1 MIHLCNTVEE
11 INMPV
16 SVRLD
21 KETEELL
28 EKAAR
33 ITSKPKSRVMK
44 ESIKDYCLRI
54 VARHGKRPY
63 DLASD
68 LIGKEGS
75 GRGDL
80 SVKGEEILRELFR
93 KKHNDCN

>member
-1 MIHLCNTVEE
+1 
-11 INMPV
+11 MPV

-21 KETEELL
+21 RETEELL

-33 ITSKPKSRVMK
+33 IMSKPKSKIMK
-44 ESIKDYCLRI
+44 ESIKQYCSH
-54 VARHGKRPY
+54 VVTQKKTSPY
-63 DLASD
+63 ELAKD

-80 SVKGEEILRELFR
+80 SIRGEEILRELF
-93 KKHNDCN
+93 KKKRHDRH

>member
-1 MIHLCNTVEE
+1 
-11 INMPV
+11 MPV

-33 ITSKPKSRVMK
+33 IMSKPKSKIMK
-44 ESIKDYCLRI
+44 ESIKQYCSH
-54 VARHGKRPY
+54 VVTQKKMSPY
-63 DLASD
+63 ELAKD

-80 SVKGEEILRELFR
+80 SIRGEEILRELF
-93 KKHNDCN
+93 KKKRHDRH

>member
-1 MIHLCNTVEE
+1 
-11 INMPV
+11 MPV

-28 EKAAR
+28 EKAAK
-33 ITSKPKSRVMK
+33 IMSKSRSRVMK
-44 ESIKDYCLRI
+44 ESIKAFCLKI
-54 VARHGKRPY
+54 VEQEKKSPY
-63 DLASD
+63 EQSKD

-80 SVKGEEILRELFR
+80 SVRGEEILREMFR
-93 KKHNDCN
+93 KKRDARR

>member
-1 MIHLCNTVEE
+1 
-11 INMPV
+11 MPV

-33 ITSKPKSRVMK
+33 IMSKPRSRVMK
-44 ESIKDYCLRI
+44 ESIKNYCLRI
-54 VARHGKRPY
+54 VEQEKKTPY
-63 DLASD
+63 ELSKD

-80 SVKGEEILRELFR
+80 SVRGEEILREMFR
-93 KKHNDCN
+93 KKHRDRR

>member
-1 MIHLCNTVEE
+1 
-11 INMPV
+11 MPV

-33 ITSKPKSRVMK
+33 LSKITKSAMVK
-44 ESIKDYCLRI
+44 KSIKEYCAPI
-54 VARHGKRPY
+54 VKEKKQ
-63 DLASD
+63 DMSE
-68 LIGKEGS
+68 LIKELIKDHPGS

-80 SVKGEEILRELFR
+80 ATRSEEILREMFR
-93 KKHNDCN
+93 RKR

>member
-1 MIHLCNTVEE
+1 
-11 INMPV
+11 MPV

-33 ITSKPKSRVMK
+33 IVSKPRSRVMK
-44 ESIKDYCLRI
+44 ESIRDYCLKI
-54 VARHGKRPY
+54 VEQEKKSPY
-63 DLASD
+63 DLSKD

-80 SVKGEEILRELFR
+80 SVRGEEILREMFS
-93 KKHNDCN
+93 KKRNARR

>member
-1 MIHLCNTVEE
+1 MKGAI
-11 INMPV
+11 MPV

-33 ITSKPKSRVMK
+33 IMNSPKSKVMK
-44 ESIKDYCLRI
+44 NSIKEYCSRI
-54 VARHGKRPY
+54 LSREKLTPY
-63 DLASD
+63 ELAKD

-75 GRGDL
+75 GRRDL
-80 SVKGEEILRELFR
+80 SIRGEEILRELFR
-93 KKHNDCN
+93 KKKNDRT

>member
-1 MIHLCNTVEE
+1 
-11 INMPV
+11 MPV

-33 ITSKPKSRVMK
+33 IMSKPKSKIMK
-44 ESIKDYCLRI
+44 ESIKQYCSHVVTR
-54 VARHGKRPY
+54 KKMSPY
-63 DLASD
+63 ELAKD

-80 SVKGEEILRELFR
+80 SIKGEEILRELF
-93 KKHNDCN
+93 KKKRHDRH

>member
-1 MIHLCNTVEE
+1 
-11 INMPV
+11 MPV

-33 ITSKPKSRVMK
+33 LFKTTKSDMVK
-44 ESIKDYCLRI
+44 KSIKQYCTPI
-54 VARHGKRPY
+54 VKEKKRNMS
-63 DLASD
+63 DVIKD
-68 LIGKEGS
+68 LIKGHPGS

-80 SVKGEEILRELFR
+80 AIRSEEILRERFR
-93 KKHNDCN
+93 RKH

>member
-1 MIHLCNTVEE
+1 
-11 INMPV
+11 MPV

-33 ITSKPKSRVMK
+33 MTRTSKSAVVK
-44 ESIKDYCLRI
+44 ESIREYCAPLVRKEGKNLSEVIEELIKDS
-54 VARHGKRPY
+54 P
-63 DLASD
+63 
-68 LIGKEGS
+68 GS

-80 SVKGEEILRELFR
+80 SVRGEEILREMLR
-93 KKHNDCN
+93 KKHRGRR

>member
-1 MIHLCNTVEE
+1 
-11 INMPV
+11 MPV

-33 ITSKPKSRVMK
+33 LSKATKSAMVK
-44 ESIKDYCLRI
+44 KSIKEFCTPLI
-54 VARHGKRPY
+54 KKKKLSPY
-63 DLASD
+63 ELVKD
-68 LIGKEGS
+68 LIGKHPGS

-80 SVKGEEILRELFR
+80 ASRSEEILREMIR
-93 KKHNDCN
+93 KKHNARR

>member
-1 MIHLCNTVEE
+1 
-11 INMPV
+11 MPV

-33 ITSKPKSRVMK
+33 ITSKSKSRVMK

-54 VARHGKRPY
+54 VTKKGKRPY
-63 DLASD
+63 DLAKD

-75 GRGDL
+75 SRGDL
-80 SVKGEEILRELFR
+80 SVRGEEILREMLK
-93 KKHNDCN
+93 KKHNDRR

>member
-1 MIHLCNTVEE
+1 
-11 INMPV
+11 MPV

-33 ITSKPKSRVMK
+33 LFKTTKSDMVK
-44 ESIKDYCLRI
+44 KSIKQYCTPI
-54 VARHGKRPY
+54 VKEKKRNMS
-63 DLASD
+63 DVIKD
-68 LIGKEGS
+68 LIKSHPGS

-80 SVKGEEILRELFR
+80 AIRSEEILRERFR
-93 KKHNDCN
+93 RKH